1 MIALTRLNG
10 QEMVINAELI
20 ETVEKTPDTIIGL
33 VTGKRFMVRESVEE
47 VTERVMQYRRQL
59 PPFWKK
65 VASNL
70 GAAEND
76 Q

>member
-10 QEMVINAELI
+10 TEMVVNAELI
-20 ETVEKTPDTIIGL
+20 ETVEKTPDTIIAL
-33 VTGKRFMVRESVEE
+33 VTGKRFMVRESVEV
-47 VTERVMQYRRQL
+47 VTERVMEYRRQL

-65 VASNL
+65 VAQNL
-70 GAAEND
+70 E

>member
-47 VTERVMQYRRQL
+47 VTVRVMDYRRQL

-70 GAAEND
+70 SGD
-76 Q
+76 

>member
-10 QEMVINAELI
+10 QEMVLNAELI

-33 VTGKRFMVRESVEE
+33 ITGKRFMVRETVEE
-47 VTERVMQYRRQL
+47 VIGRVMDYRRQL

-65 VASNL
+65 IASNL
-70 GAAEND
+70 GNE
-76 Q
+76 

>member
-1 MIALTRLNG
+1 MISLTRLNG

-33 VTGKRFMVRESVEE
+33 VTGKRFIVQETVEE
-47 VTERVMQYRRQL
+47 VISRVMEYRRQL

-70 GAAEND
+70 GDKE
-76 Q
+76 

>member
-1 MIALTRLNG
+1 MISLTRLNG

-33 VTGKRFMVRESVEE
+33 VTGKRFIVQETVEE
-47 VTERVMQYRRQL
+47 VISRVMEYRRQL
-59 PPFWKK
+59 PPFWEK

-70 GAAEND
+70 GDKE
-76 Q
+76 

>member
-33 VTGKRFMVRESVEE
+33 ITGKRFMVRETVEE
-47 VTERVMQYRRQL
+47 VIERVMDYRRQL

-65 VASNL
+65 IASNL
-70 GAAEND
+70 GNE
-76 Q
+76 

>member
-1 MIALTRLNG
+1 
-10 QEMVINAELI
+10 MVINAELI

-47 VTERVMQYRRQL
+47 VTVRVMDYRRQL

-70 GAAEND
+70 SGD
-76 Q
+76 

>member
-1 MIALTRLNG
+1 LNG
-10 QEMVINAELI
+10 QAMVINAELI

-33 VTGKRFMVRESVEE
+33 VTGKRFMVRETVEDVVE
-47 VTERVMQYRRQL
+47 KVMAYRREL

-65 VASNL
+65 VAQNL
-70 GAAEND
+70 GG

>member
-33 VTGKRFMVRESVEE
+33 ITGKRFMVRESVEE
-47 VTERVMQYRRQL
+47 VTERVMEYRRQL

-70 GAAEND
+70 SGE
-76 Q
+76 

>member
-1 MIALTRLNG
+1 MIALTRLKG

-33 VTGKRFMVRESVEE
+33 VTGKRFMVRETVEE
-47 VTERVMQYRRQL
+47 VIERVMDYRRQL

-70 GAAEND
+70 GDE
-76 Q
+76 